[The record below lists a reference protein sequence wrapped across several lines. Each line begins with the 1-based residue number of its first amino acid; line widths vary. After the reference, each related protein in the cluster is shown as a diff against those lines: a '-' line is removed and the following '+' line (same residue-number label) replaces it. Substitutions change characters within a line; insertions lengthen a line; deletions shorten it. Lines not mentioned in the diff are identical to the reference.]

1 MKVVA
6 FKGEIRTDLGKKATK
21 AIRYEE
27 KIPAVLYGGDDT
39 VHFTVTYKDVKPL
52 VFTPD
57 FKIAEVEIDGKT
69 YRCILKDIQW
79 HPVSDEIQH
88 IDFLRLID
96 GHPIKVEVPI
106 RFTGS
111 APGVRAG
118 GKLQQ
123 AVRRIKIKTT
133 PEKMVDIVDLD
144 ISKLEMGQSIRVRD
158 IAAIDGVEVLA
169 QPGTPVA
176 SVEIPRALRSAATA
190 AAKEA
195 KSGAAAPAAGNED

>member
-1 MKVVA
+1 MNVVA
-6 FKGEIRTDLGKKATK
+6 FKGEVRTDLGKKATK
-21 AIRYEE
+21 AVRSEG
-27 KIPAVLYGGDDT
+27 KIPAVLYGGEET
-39 VHFTVTYKDVKPL
+39 IHFTTTHKDVKPI

-57 FKIAEVEIDGKT
+57 FKIAEVDVDGKT
-69 YRCILKDIQW
+69 YRCIVKDIQW

-96 GHPIKVEVPI
+96 GHPIKLEVPVH
-106 RFTGS
+106 FVGS

-123 AVRRIKIKTT
+123 TVRRVKIKTT
-133 PEKMVDIVDLD
+133 PENMVDELKLD
-144 ISKLEMGQSIRVRD
+144 VSKLEMGQSIRVRD
-158 IAAIDGVEVLA
+158 ITAIEGVEILA

-176 SVEIPRALRSAATA
+176 LVEIPRALRSAATA

-195 KSGAAAPAAGNED
+195 RTAGTGGNE